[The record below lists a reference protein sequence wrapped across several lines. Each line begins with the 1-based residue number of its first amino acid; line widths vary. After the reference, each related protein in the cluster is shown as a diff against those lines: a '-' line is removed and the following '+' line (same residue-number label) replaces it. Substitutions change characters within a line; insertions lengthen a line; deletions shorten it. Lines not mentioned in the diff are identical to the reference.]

1 MDAVEFLEKLTR
13 MCKMYTK
20 EEPFESCNPCEK
32 TCPLYELEFNSMNKD
47 ESNTGIFYLM
57 KNESDTFVN
66 IVERWSIEHPRKTRL
81 DDFKEKY
88 PKAKTFESGTPKVC
102 ASSLGYC
109 EYCVIGN
116 DCSRDCDACWN
127 EPVE

>member
-1 MDAVEFLEKLTR
+1 MDAVEFLEELTR

-57 KNESDTFVN
+57 KNESDTLAISLNDGALNTREKPVWMISRGSIQKQKLLNLEHLKFVLLCLDTAN
-66 IVERWSIEHPRKTRL
+66 IV
-81 DDFKEKY
+81 
-88 PKAKTFESGTPKVC
+88 
-102 ASSLGYC
+102 
-109 EYCVIGN
+109 
-116 DCSRDCDACWN
+116 
-127 EPVE
+127 

>member
-1 MDAVEFLEKLTR
+1 MDAVEFLEELTR

-57 KNESDTFVN
+57 KNESDTLVN

-88 PKAKTFESGTPKVC
+88 PNAQFQQNGYPYVNPC
-102 ASSLGYC
+102 NLGYLHGGC
-109 EYCVIGN
+109 AE
-116 DCSRDCDACWN
+116 CDYKSCWD
-127 EPVE
+127 EPIE